1 MSRRS
6 FGDDD
11 VSRVS
16 NDGHA
21 IRVQQLTVALAALA
35 ELKLEAALLV
45 KNLKTHKNDHDNL
58 QNGTEELENDFLL
71 LPTPTHKSLKNLLQ
85 L

>member
-6 FGDDD
+6 FCDDD

-45 KNLKTHKNDHDNL
+45 ENLKK
-58 QNGTEELENDFLL
+58 
-71 LPTPTHKSLKNLLQ
+71 PTKTTMITCKMKQKS
-85 L
+85 